1 MFQARLAAPPPSK
14 TILYFPS
21 GLPSAPRDLVAT
33 SSGGKLLLTWSP
45 PEETGG
51 RSDITYS
58 VECQHCEGPLCLP
71 CGDKVRYEPAS
82 AGLTEP
88 RVAVSDLEAHLNYT
102 FTVEVHSGVSL
113 FVGQAN
119 KAPPTSA
126 LTTSMLYTGGAPFL
140 QESSNLTPW
149 LCFLIYFF
157 FAF

>member
-1 MFQARLAAPPPSK
+1 MSRTNWISVLPPPVS
-14 TILYFPS
+14 S

-51 RSDITYS
+51 RSDISYS
-58 VECQHCEGPLCLP
+58 VECQHCEGVLCLP

-102 FTVEVHSGVSL
+102 FTVEVHSGVSVFL
-113 FVGQAN
+113 SQAN
-119 KAPPTSA
+119 RAPPTSA
-126 LTTSMLYTGGAPFL
+126 LTTSMLYTGGATFL
-140 QESSNLTPW
+140 
-149 LCFLIYFF
+149 
-157 FAF
+157 